1 LLKTRRHI
9 DDESHAR
16 AYDDAIIQYQQLSEL
31 ILDCGI
37 YVPEVHGQAEFRQT
51 MMLDAVRSEREEL
64 NILREGG
71 RISDMI
77 FRSIEHELDLHESK
91 LLALR

>member
-1 LLKTRRHI
+1 
-9 DDESHAR
+9 
-16 AYDDAIIQYQQLSEL
+16 
-31 ILDCGI
+31 
-37 YVPEVHGQAEFRQT
+37 
-51 MMLDAVRSEREEL
+51 MLDAVRSEREEL